1 MISNNLKEQIKYSDF
16 TKLDM
21 RVGKV
26 LFAEDIPKSN
36 KLLRLSVDFGAL
48 GELRV
53 LSGIKKWYLPEDLTE
68 KKFVFLVNLEPR
80 EMLGLKSEAMIL
92 AVDSAAKKRPFLISV
107 DSNVASGSPV
117 L

>member
-26 LFAEDIPKSN
+26 LFAEDIPESN
-36 KLLRLSVDFGAL
+36 KLLKLSVDFGDL
-48 GELRV
+48 GELQV
-53 LSGIKKWYLPEDLTE
+53 LSGIKKWYLPEDLIGE
-68 KKFVFLVNLEPR
+68 KFVFLVNLEPR

-92 AVDSAAKKRPFLISV
+92 AVDSADEGRPFLFPV
-107 DSNVASGSPV
+107 DPDTAPGSKV